1 MNTIIYPSLRR
12 SLAFLLLSLFALL
25 NFCENSVAASINQ
38 PSWTE
43 GANGVQFTT
52 SGDYPTAQAASVN
65 TSPSAT
71 HSESWQINFSGS
83 VDSYIKEKACCLLD
97 NLSGARS
104 IYSKNADV
112 NITISNVACNK
123 NFPAWNSRIYRPAKQ
138 AQEIAEWD
146 AWMGRL
152 DLHETYHHLSLVAF
166 MKQANLDSLVGAQDF
181 SKGSESSC
189 TRSDQVEAAKDV
201 VARQLQAEL
210 TALRNAVNAARTAD
224 VNSDHNVIG
233 TTTTALPVIN

>member
-1 MNTIIYPSLRR
+1 MNNINYPLLKR
-12 SLAFLLLSLFALL
+12 SSAFLLLSLFALL
-25 NFCENSVAASINQ
+25 NLCENSVAASINQ

-52 SGDYPTAQAASVN
+52 SGSYPTAQAASVN

-71 HSESWQINFSGS
+71 HSESWLINFSGS

-104 IYSKNADV
+104 IYTKDSDIAL
-112 NITISNVACNK
+112 TISSVACNK
-123 NFPAWNSRIYRPAKQ
+123 NFPVWSSRIYRPAKQ

-152 DLHETYHHLSLVAF
+152 DTHETYHHLSLVAF
-166 MKQANLDSLVGAQDF
+166 MKQANLDSLLGAQDF

-189 TRSDQVEAAKDV
+189 TRSDQIESAKDV

-210 TALRNAVNAARTAD
+210 TAFRNAVNAARTAD

-233 TTTTALPVIN
+233 STTPALPIIN